1 MMKRSRGS
9 IFCDVLIYIVLG
21 LFAICCL
28 YPFYYM
34 LIYSISDTTQVAKG
48 VSLLPRGFTL
58 YNYQEVFKLKG
69 IANAFLMST
78 LRVVVGT
85 ALTIFCCSFL
95 GYLFSKQ
102 EMPLRK
108 LFYRMLI
115 ITMYVGGGLIPT
127 YLVYKTY
134 GLPNTFWV
142 YVLPGAISAYNVVLI
157 KTYIESLPISL
168 EESAMIDGASY
179 FRVYRSIIFPL
190 SIPILAT
197 IMIFSSVGQWNAWFD
212 NHIYTQG
219 NEALTVLQ
227 YKLWKL
233 LNESKSIT
241 DLLKSG
247 QASSAD
253 LEAAATQA
261 LSPKG
266 VRITITMV
274 SVIPIFC
281 VYPFMQR
288 YFIKGIMIGAVKG

>member
-1 MMKRSRGS
+1 MKRTAGS
-9 IFCDVLIYIVLG
+9 IFWDVVIYVVLG
-21 LFAICCL
+21 LFALCCL
-28 YPFYYM
+28 YPFYYL

-48 VSLLPRGFTL
+48 VSWLPRGFSL

-69 IANAFLMST
+69 IAGAFGMSV

-127 YLVYKTY
+127 YLVYKAY

-142 YVLPGAISAYNVVLI
+142 YVIPGMISAYNVVLI
-157 KTYIESLPISL
+157 KTYIESLPASL

-212 NHIYTQG
+212 NHLYNQSK
-219 NEALTVLQ
+219 EYLTVLQ

-233 LNESKSIT
+233 LNEAKAIT
-241 DLLKSG
+241 DLLKTG

-253 LEAAATQA
+253 MEIAAKQA

>member
-1 MMKRSRGS
+1 MKRTAGS
-9 IFCDVLIYIVLG
+9 IFWDVVIYVVLG
-21 LFAICCL
+21 LFALCCL
-28 YPFYYM
+28 YPFYYL

-48 VSLLPRGFTL
+48 VTWLPRGFSL

-69 IANAFLMST
+69 IAGAFGMSV

-85 ALTIFCCSFL
+85 CLTIFCCSFL

-127 YLVYKTY
+127 YLVYKAY

-142 YVLPGAISAYNVVLI
+142 YVIPGMISAYNVVLI
-157 KTYIESLPISL
+157 KTYIESLPASL

-179 FRVYRSIIFPL
+179 FRVYRSITFPL

-212 NHIYTQG
+212 NHLYNQA
-219 NEALTVLQ
+219 NDALTVLQ

-233 LNESKSIT
+233 LNEAKALT

-253 LEAAATQA
+253 MEAAAKQA